1 MKEYDLLII
10 GAGPA
15 GVMAARGA
23 VAEGLSVLIIEKG
36 VRLASRRDLV
46 TGWFGH
52 GLYAFDR
59 MEGDGM
65 PNIKSVLDLC
75 QSANSGRLEHRKGR
89 GSTQSAKHKM
99 RFLPCGHYRIPPA
112 VASELATAFYC
123 ELESSA
129 DIIFQTDVKEVVL
142 GQAGFV
148 AATDRGSFTAK
159 RCVLATGSRSAEWIM
174 DVCSSL
180 ATASIKPTVR
190 LGVRVETSSKLMR
203 PLVAKQGDVLMEYDQ
218 VRFDDARFGGFV
230 GEWEDF
236 GMVSAFGHT
245 LPDKHSQRTNFM
257 ASFAAKNG
265 FTEAMRVARIV
276 NVLSNDKIRRERIY
290 DFIQGK
296 SVLKHI
302 PQFECLIAPF
312 IEFDRLV
319 PKFMATAVMHV
330 PETRIGGALPAETNM
345 RTALPG
351 LYGAGQCVAGI
362 RTLLE
367 AMASGMTAAQSVTED
382 KDNE

>member
-1 MKEYDLLII
+1 MKGYDLLII

-23 VAEGLSVLIIEKG
+23 SAEGLSVLVLEKG
-36 VRLASRRDLV
+36 VRLASRRDLAI
-46 TGWFGH
+46 GWFGH
-52 GLYAFDR
+52 GLHAFDR

-65 PNIKSVLDLC
+65 PNIRSILDLC
-75 QSANSGRLEHRKGR
+75 RSANSGRLEHRKGR
-89 GSTQSAKHKM
+89 GAPQSSKHKM
-99 RFLPCGHYRIPPA
+99 RLLPCGHYRVPPA
-112 VASELATAFYC
+112 IASELAKTLYC
-123 ELESSA
+123 ELKPVA
-129 DIIFQTDVKEVVL
+129 DIVFQTDVKEVVL
-142 GQAGFV
+142 GQTGFV
-148 AATDRGSFTAK
+148 AVTDRGKFTAK
-159 RCVLATGSRSAEWIM
+159 RCILATGSRSAEWIM
-174 DVCSSL
+174 DMCSSL
-180 ATASIKPTVR
+180 GTVSVKPTVR
-190 LGVRVETSSKLMR
+190 LGVRVETSTKLLSV
-203 PLVAKQGDVLMEYDQ
+203 LVAKQGDILTEQ
-218 VRFDDARFGGFV
+218 GPVRFDDARFGGFV

-257 ASFAAKNG
+257 ASFAAENG
-265 FTEAMRVARIV
+265 FIEAMRVARIV
-276 NVLSNDKIRRERIY
+276 NVLSNDKVRRERIY
-290 DFIQGK
+290 DFMQGK

-319 PKFMATAVMHV
+319 PKFIATAVIHV
-330 PETRIGGALPAETNM
+330 PETRIGGALPVGEDM

-351 LYGAGQCVAGI
+351 LYGAGQCVAGT

-367 AMASGMTAAQSVTED
+367 AMASGLTAAQSVTED